1 MKRLAPSLIALVA
14 APALAGGLEL
24 EARDAVTVVGR
35 RVELSAKL
43 TKRVGPL
50 RPDQEGRTLEF
61 QLGQAKAS
69 GQTDSD
75 GVGRASLAPLTTGI
89 VPFSVRVSDDPSTRI
104 RGRLWVLEPERPVVI
119 CDIDG
124 TLSDMGGLRV
134 PVSGWRAPAFPG
146 APALLRD
153 LARTHAIVYLS
164 ARDQSFRAASRGFLR
179 KHDFPLGPLLLNSW
193 GIDKGSQRE
202 QLLPSRHGRFK
213 LKVLERLK
221 ARGLKLVMGI
231 GDKPGD
237 AEAYEG
243 AGIRSLIRSE
253 TALGE
258 RSIVFPD
265 YATLRKR
272 LVAEGLVPPAP
283 QEPPK

>member
-1 MKRLAPSLIALVA
+1 MTRSPLLFALCALA
-14 APALAGGLEL
+14 APALAGELEL
-24 EARDAVTVVGR
+24 TPRDAVTVVGR

-50 RPDQEGRTLEF
+50 RPDQAGRVLEF
-61 QLGQAKAS
+61 QVGEAKAS
-69 GQTDSD
+69 GRTDSD
-75 GVGRASLAPLTTGI
+75 GVARASLAPLSSGI
-89 VPFSVRVSDDPSTRI
+89 TFFSVRVQDAPATQAK
-104 RGRLWVLEPERPVVI
+104 GRLWALEPERPVVV

-124 TLSDMGGLRV
+124 TLSDMSGLRV
-134 PVSGWRAPAFPG
+134 PVSGWRAKAFPG
-146 APALLRD
+146 APELLRD
-153 LARTHAIVYLS
+153 LAKTHAVVYLS
-164 ARDQSFRAASRGFLR
+164 ARDHSFRASSLGFLR

-193 GIDKGSQRE
+193 GLDKGSQRE

-213 LKVLERLK
+213 LKVLEGLK
-221 ARGLKLVMGI
+221 ARGLKLVLGI
-231 GDKPGD
+231 GDKASD

-265 YATLRKR
+265 YATLRRR
-272 LVAEGLVPPAP
+272 LRAEGLVPR
-283 QEPPK
+283 

>member
-1 MKRLAPSLIALVA
+1 MTRLALPVLLFLA
-14 APALAGGLEL
+14 APALAGELEL
-24 EARDAVTVVGR
+24 EARDAITVVGR

-69 GQTDSD
+69 GRTDSD
-75 GVGRASLAPLTTGI
+75 GVGRASLAPVTTGI
-89 VPFSVRVSDDPSTRI
+89 VPFTVRVSDDPRTQI
-104 RGRLWVLEPERPVVI
+104 KGRLWVLAPERPVVI

-124 TLSDMGGLRV
+124 TLSDMSGLRV
-134 PVSGWRAPAFPG
+134 PVSGWRAKAFPG
-146 APALLRD
+146 APELLRA
-153 LARTHAIVYLS
+153 LAKTHAVVYLT
-164 ARDQSFRAASRGFLR
+164 ARDQSFRAASLGFLR

-193 GIDKGSQRE
+193 GLDRGSQRE
-202 QLLPSRHGRFK
+202 QFLPSRHGRFK
-213 LKVLERLK
+213 LQVLERLQ

-253 TALGE
+253 TAVGE

-272 LVAEGLVPPAP
+272 LAAEGLVS
-283 QEPPK
+283 K

>member
-1 MKRLAPSLIALVA
+1 VTRYALLLALAAFLLLAFLSPVA
-14 APALAGGLEL
+14 AGELEL
-24 EARDAVTVVGR
+24 QARDAITVVGR

-43 TKRVGPL
+43 TKRLGPL
-50 RPDQEGRTLEF
+50 RPDQKGRTLEF
-61 QLGQAKAS
+61 QLGEAKAS
-69 GQTDSD
+69 GRTDSD

-89 VPFSVRVSDDPSTRI
+89 VPFTVKVSDAPATQI
-104 RGRLWVLEPERPVVI
+104 KGRLWVLEPERPVVI

-134 PVSGWRAPAFPG
+134 PVSGWRAKAFPG
-146 APALLRD
+146 APELLRD
-153 LARTHAIVYLS
+153 LAKTHAIVYLT
-164 ARDQSFRAASRGFLR
+164 ARDQSFRAASQGFLR

-193 GIDKGSQRE
+193 GLDKGSQRE

-213 LKVLERLK
+213 LKVLQRLQ
-221 ARGLKLVMGI
+221 ARGLKLALGI

-243 AGIRSLIRSE
+243 AGVRSFIRSK

-265 YATLRKR
+265 YATLRRR
-272 LVAEGLVPPAP
+272 LAAEGLLPN
-283 QEPPK
+283 